1 MIALD
6 RPMPKSCE
14 ECPCF
19 HDAACYAEGF
29 RNPTTLDWFERQE
42 KRMPDCPLID
52 LPTYEDDLW

>member
-14 ECPCF
+14 KCPCF
-19 HDAACYAEGF
+19 HDAACYAEGL

-42 KRMPDCPLID
+42 RREDWCPLID
-52 LPTYEDDLW
+52 LSKYEDDCK